1 MRITDFLDI
10 RAVEANLGASQKPG
24 VIREL
29 VGLFLRIEP
38 SLDPN
43 AIVDILT
50 RREKL
55 QSTGVGNGIAI
66 PHGRTDAVDRIIAV
80 AGRSVSGVDFESL
93 DGEPTHLFFAL
104 LVPESEQGSHLKCL
118 ARLSRLLKEQ
128 TTRTALMNASTS
140 DVMYQIV
147 STQDAELELG

>member
-66 PHGRTDAVDRIIAV
+66 PHGRTNAVDRIIAV

-128 TTRTALMNASTS
+128 TTRTALMSASTS